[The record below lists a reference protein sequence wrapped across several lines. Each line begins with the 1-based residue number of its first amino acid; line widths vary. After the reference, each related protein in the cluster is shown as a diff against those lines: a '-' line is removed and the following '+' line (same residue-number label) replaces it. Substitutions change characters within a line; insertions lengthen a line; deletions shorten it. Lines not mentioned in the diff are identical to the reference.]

1 MCVYFN
7 QINEFKFAIE
17 TIEARISTP
26 IYRSLSMSQTEGA
39 QYQLEIW
46 L

>member
-26 IYRSLSMSQTEGA
+26 NSRSPSMSQSEGA
-39 QYQLEIW
+39 
-46 L
+46 